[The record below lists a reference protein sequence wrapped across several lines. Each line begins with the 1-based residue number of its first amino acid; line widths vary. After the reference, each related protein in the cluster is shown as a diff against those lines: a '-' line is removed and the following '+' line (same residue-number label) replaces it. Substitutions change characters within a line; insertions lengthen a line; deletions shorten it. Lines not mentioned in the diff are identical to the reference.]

1 MVVPDWYSDFKTMLN
16 MVADWSCKICPPP
29 ADFSPLVH
37 SAMQKKKKE
46 NKTSVM
52 GEQVDCVREHVQSIP
67 QKHYRWMSTKGAE
80 PGCAVGKRKHC

>member
-1 MVVPDWYSDFKTMLN
+1 
-16 MVADWSCKICPPP
+16 
-29 ADFSPLVH
+29 
-37 SAMQKKKKE
+37 
-46 NKTSVM
+46 M